1 VNPHQQK
8 ILGFFKVTKQK
19 LVSIFGRFIK
29 VKKPSYYEQKR
40 LAQMDHQLVYSLSP
54 KKIPNS
60 NQLKHLRKI
69 LGPREKMWLRT
80 AVLVLIASLL
90 FLGIKF
96 YREHLELSPIKG
108 GSYSEGLVGYP
119 KYINPLYNYNRDVDS
134 DLSALIFSGLFK
146 HDDAGK
152 LSPDLAEKWEMGAD
166 AKSYTITLRDNVKF
180 HNGDKLI
187 ADDVVFTFEAIK
199 NPDYNSPWR
208 QMFLGAEI
216 EKVDDRTVKFTLGES
231 YAPFL
236 ELLTFG
242 ILPQNLW
249 SPINPETADLADLN
263 LKPIGS
269 GLYKFKSLV
278 KNKSGEIKEYNLE
291 ANSDYFQRE
300 PYISKITFKFYP
312 NTQEAVS
319 ALNNNSVDGL
329 SYLPHENSADV
340 LTKNSMNFYKLKM
353 PRLTALFFNKK
364 ANLYLS
370 DQNIK
375 TALALSLDKSKI
387 INKALSGDA
396 QIIAG
401 PILPDSFAYSP
412 DLKKYDYNL
421 GAAEKLL
428 DDSGWQKVAISA
440 EEASRAVS
448 ITAEEAAKDGNLA
461 LHRDIAAYASSS
473 RLEIAGN
480 WRVKTSK
487 TKGVTRQY
495 LFVSLTV
502 VDSVDNLKVADEI
515 KKLWEALGVKI
526 DIKSIPTNRVESDV
540 VKPRNFE
547 ILLFSQVLGSDPDA
561 YSFWHS
567 SQAGEG
573 GSNLAD
579 YRNKDVDAL
588 LESARL
594 TADQSQRIAKYKKF
608 QEIVTKEL
616 PAIFLYSAYYNYPQN
631 KQIKGFNKQII
642 TDPADRFSGV
652 ADWYEKTKKKL
663 KWQLL
668 I

>member
-1 VNPHQQK
+1 VNSHQQK
-8 ILGFFKVTKQK
+8 ISGFFKVAKQK
-19 LVSIFGRFIK
+19 LAGVFSRL
-29 VKKPSYYEQKR
+29 VKSKKNGQDEQKHFS
-40 LAQMDHQLVYSLSP
+40 QMDHQLVYSLSP

-60 NQLKHLRKI
+60 NQLKHLKKV
-69 LGPREKMWLRT
+69 LGAREKMWLRL
-80 AVLVLIASLL
+80 AVLVLVASLL

-152 LSPDLAEKWEMGAD
+152 LSPDLATKWEMGAD
-166 AKSYTITLRDNVKF
+166 GKSYTITLRDNVKF

-199 NPDYNSPWR
+199 NPDYDSPWR

-216 EKVDDRTVKFTLGES
+216 EKMDDQTVKFTLGES

-249 SPINPETADLADLN
+249 APINPETANLADLN

-269 GLYKFKSLV
+269 GPYKFKSLV
-278 KNKSGEIKEYNLE
+278 KNKSGEIKEYDLE
-291 ANSDYFQRE
+291 ANSNYFQKE
-300 PYISKITFKFYP
+300 PYIGKLTLKFYP

-319 ALNNNSVDGL
+319 ALNDNSVDGL
-329 SYLPHENSADV
+329 SYLPHENSTDV
-340 LTKNSMNFYKLKM
+340 LAKNSINFHKLKM

-370 DQNIK
+370 DLNIK
-375 TALALSLDKSKI
+375 TALALALDKSKI
-387 INKALSGDA
+387 VKEALSGDA
-396 QIIAG
+396 QVIDG
-401 PILPDSFAYSP
+401 PILPDSFAYNQ
-412 DLKKYDYNL
+412 DLKKYNYDL

-428 DDSGWQKVAISA
+428 DDSGWQKVTLTA
-440 EEASRAVS
+440 EEAKRTVS
-448 ITAEEAAKDGNLA
+448 ITAEEAEKDGNLA
-461 LHRDIAAYASSS
+461 LHRDIAAYASSTG
-473 RLEIAGN
+473 LEIVGN

-487 TKGVTRQY
+487 TKGVARQY
-495 LFVSLTV
+495 LFISLTI
-502 VDSVDNLKVADEI
+502 VDTADNLKVAGEI

-526 DIKSIPTNRVESDV
+526 DIKPVLANQAENDV
-540 VKPRNFE
+540 IKSRNFE

-579 YRNKDVDAL
+579 YRNTEVNTL

-594 TADQSQRIAKYKKF
+594 TVDQESRIAKYKKF

-631 KQIKGFNKQII
+631 KQIKGFNKQVIAN
-642 TDPADRFSGV
+642 PADRFSGV

-663 KWQLL
+663 KW
-668 I
+668 

>member
-1 VNPHQQK
+1 MA
-8 ILGFFKVTKQK
+8 KQK
-19 LVSIFGRFIK
+19 LVSIFGRFTK
-29 VKKPSYYEQKR
+29 ARKLGFNEQKR
-40 LAQMDHQLVYSLSP
+40 SAQMDRQLVYSLSP

-60 NQLKHLRKI
+60 SQLKHLKKI
-69 LGPREKMWLRT
+69 LGPREKMWLRISIL
-80 AVLVLIASLL
+80 VLVASLL

-108 GSYSEGLVGYP
+108 GAYSEGLVGTP

-134 DLSALIFSGLFK
+134 DLSALIFSSLFK
-146 HDDAGK
+146 HDDTGK
-152 LSPDLAEKWEMGAD
+152 LSPDLAAKWEMGAD
-166 AKSYTITLRDNVKF
+166 AKSYTITLRDDVKF

-208 QMFLGAEI
+208 QMFLGAEV
-216 EKVDDRTVKFTLGES
+216 ERVDDQTVKFTLGES

-242 ILPQNLW
+242 ILPQSLW
-249 SPINPETADLADLN
+249 APINPETADLADLN

-269 GLYKFKSLV
+269 GPYKFKSLV
-278 KNKSGEIKEYNLE
+278 KNKLGEIKEYDLE
-291 ANSDYFQRE
+291 ANSNYFQRE
-300 PYISKITFKFYP
+300 PYISKLTLKFYP
-312 NTQEAVS
+312 NVQEAVS

-340 LTKNSMNFYKLKM
+340 LAKNSMNFYKLKM
-353 PRLTALFFNKK
+353 PRLSALFFNKK

-387 INKALSGDA
+387 VNDALGGNARIVD
-396 QIIAG
+396 G
-401 PILPDSFAYSP
+401 PILPDSFAYNQ

-428 DDSGWQKVAISA
+428 NDSGWQKVTLNA

-461 LHRDIAAYASSS
+461 LHRDIAAYASSTG
-473 RLEIAGN
+473 LETAGN

-487 TKGVTRQY
+487 TKGVSRQY
-495 LFVSLTV
+495 LFISLTI
-502 VDSVDNLKVADEI
+502 VDSADNLRVADEI
-515 KKLWEALGVKI
+515 KKLWEALGVKM
-526 DIKSIPTNRVESDV
+526 DIKSIPASRIESDII
-540 VKPRNFE
+540 KPRNFE
-547 ILLFSQVLGSDPDA
+547 ILLFSQVLGFDPDV

-579 YRNKDVDAL
+579 YRNKDADVL

-594 TADQSQRIAKYKKF
+594 TSDQDQRIAKYKKF
-608 QEIVTKEL
+608 QEIITNEL
-616 PAIFLYSAYYNYPQN
+616 PAIFLYSSYYNYLQN

-642 TDPADRFSGV
+642 ADPADRFSGV

-663 KWQLL
+663 KW
-668 I
+668 